1 MERNKVSLLLSGLK
15 TQFGE
20 YWHQISKFKELF
32 STTKDVYGDLLGL
45 DIDDTSIVSILLRNP
60 LGSAIRV
67 VTAGVEGLPSGVVV
81 DDAVVDTLQLTTT
94 LKKLLE
100 KVRVKNSTAN
110 TVIAMPGSKVVIKQ
124 IRLDAPLSEAD
135 AEARAWQEARKT
147 FPEIAKNL
155 FLDFAQTEQFSIG
168 KNKKFLLTLI
178 ATRKEDISPRVESL
192 AQSGLVTKIV
202 DVDYYA
208 LERSYQ
214 LFVNQLPANHAAT
227 HVALVDF
234 NPHSILFV
242 VMHKKRSV
250 YYNRQI
256 YTGDVLVPFVQRAM
270 NLAVAPLKA
279 KPVFLA
285 PIRLTPMTSIQ
296 TDSEVAPAATPD
308 DNVYIPDLLTEDQK
322 SHVVMSFRRLFQ
334 SFYAENPGR
343 VIEHIVI
350 TGRCALIG
358 ELTEHIGKMMDIPT
372 IVANPLLNLKM
383 NEDVDAERILKLG
396 PAFAVACGLAMRG
409 IPLWI

>member
-1 MERNKVSLLLSGLK
+1 M
-15 TQFGE
+15 
-20 YWHQISKFKELF
+20 
-32 STTKDVYGDLLGL
+32 
-45 DIDDTSIVSILLRNP
+45 SILLRNP
-60 LGSAIRV
+60 LGGSVRV
-67 VTAGVEGLPSGVVV
+67 VAAGIEGLPSGVIV
-81 DDAVVDTLQLTTT
+81 DDAVVDNTQFVTAI
-94 LKKLLE
+94 KKLLE
-100 KVRVKNSTAN
+100 KVRAKNSAMN
-110 TVIAMPGSKVVIKQ
+110 AVIAMPGSKVVIKQ
-124 IRLDAPLSEAD
+124 IKLDAALSETD

-155 FLDFAQTEQFSIG
+155 FLDFMQTEQFTIG

-178 ATRKEDISPRVESL
+178 ATRKEDISPRVEALS
-192 AQSGLVTKIV
+192 QSGLVTKIV

-208 LERSYQ
+208 LERAYQ
-214 LFVNQLPANHAAT
+214 LFANQLPTNHAAT

-242 VMHKKRSV
+242 VMNKKKAI

-270 NLAVAPLKA
+270 NLDIAPLKI

-285 PIRLTPMTSIQ
+285 PIRLMPLQAAETEAAAASTS
-296 TDSEVAPAATPD
+296 D
-308 DNVYIPDLLTEDQK
+308 DNVYIPSTLTEDQK

-372 IVANPLLNLKM
+372 TVANPLLNLKM
-383 NEDVDAERILKLG
+383 GDNLDAERILKLG
-396 PAFAVACGLAMRG
+396 PAFAVSCGLAMRG